1 MRRRRGVCLAA
12 FFAAAGCRD
21 GGTARVLGASAGS
34 AGAASAGAS
43 GTASGGTR
51 GAPDLGPIP
60 DCDPGTGP
68 CPCGT
73 IGCPCATGGACDQ
86 GTCDPFS
93 RTCILVEDGMVFVP
107 GGPFF
112 MGCLE
117 GQDADDYTGPCPQD
131 ALPFREVTLD
141 PFWIDRTEVTK
152 AQYRACIDAGA
163 CSKPL
168 FWDQEWCRLNPTRDD
183 VTFVPAAPD
192 MPAASINWTQAAE
205 FCAWA
210 GKRLPTEAEWEKAA
224 RGTDARKY
232 PWGNTE
238 PTCELANHILYD
250 PASKEVRPC
259 PWDYTDTIEPPGAF
273 RSCTIIPV
281 GYLPKGTS
289 PDGALDMA
297 GNVKEWV
304 SDGYQW
310 GVGYEDLPAENPTG
324 VPSDEYRVFRGGSF
338 MYKSVSVSAYGL
350 STSFR
355 NFAGIAD
362 EILDRDQGFRCARDG

>member
-1 MRRRRGVCLAA
+1 MRRGRGVWLAA
-12 FFAAAGCRD
+12 FLAAAGCCD

-34 AGAASAGAS
+34 AGSASAGAS

-51 GAPDLGPIP
+51 GAPDLGPVP
-60 DCDPGTGP
+60 DCDPGAGP

-86 GTCDPFS
+86 GACDPFS

-112 MGCLE
+112 MGCRE
-117 GQDADDYTGPCPQD
+117 GQDADDDTGPCPEE

-152 AQYRACIDAGA
+152 AQYRECIDAGA

-238 PTCELANHILYD
+238 PTCELANHVPWD
-250 PASKEVRPC
+250 FHAERPAPPC
-259 PWDYTDTIEPPGAF
+259 PWFDAPDSQTSSDL
-273 RSCTIIPV
+273 RSCSLLPV
-281 GYLPKGTS
+281 GYLPKGAS
-289 PDGALDMA
+289 PYGAVDMA
-297 GNVKEWV
+297 GNVREWV
-304 SDGYQW
+304 LD
-310 GVGYEDLPAENPTG
+310 VFEFDRGYEDLPTQNPVWAPQRQPFG
-324 VPSDEYRVFRGGSF
+324 SPGRARRFLRVVPPHRVRLCPQHLLPMG
-338 MYKSVSVSAYGL
+338 
-350 STSFR
+350 
-355 NFAGIAD
+355 
-362 EILDRDQGFRCARDG
+362 